1 MENKEQ
7 NFIIHDLT
15 LVAPDRNRKDIANLK
30 TAVITAESVH
40 YPSRVQLYD
49 LYHDL
54 LSMDGYLKGIVE
66 KRINSVVN
74 KKIKFTNSEGQED
87 ENLTK
92 LITSLHGREL
102 IKKIIES
109 ELWGISG
116 VEFKIGEEFELQEI
130 PRKHIKPE
138 KGIIGKSQYS
148 ISEADGFKY
157 DDMPMV
163 WVIGNKTNLG
173 LLLTCSL
180 YAVYKRGNWGDWAQY
195 IEIFGQPVRIA
206 YYDAYDNLTKE
217 ELRKALTESG
227 TSLALMLPKQA
238 QFELKDGKASNG
250 DGKLQDT
257 FKTACNEEMAIAILG
272 NTETT
277 SSSKSSGYA
286 QSKEHGEQQDEITAS
301 DLIMVENHLNSKK
314 FFAILKSY
322 GFNPEGGKFAFE
334 LELNL
339 AKLKQRL
346 EIDTIVC
353 EKVPIEDDY
362 WYNTYGIPKP
372 KNYLQLKKQ
381 MQERQKPNEVIPDKN
396 DTKEEKQPKEKPP
409 KGTKENVLEDKKK
422 KRLMDGFL
430 NILADFFD
438 QAQH

>member
-1 MENKEQ
+1 MEKKDQ
-7 NFIIHDLT
+7 QYIIHDLT

-30 TAVITAESVH
+30 TAVITAEAIH

-54 LSMDGYLKGIVE
+54 LSMDGYLKGVVE

-74 KKIKFTNSEGQED
+74 KKIKFTNTQGQED

-92 LITSLHGREL
+92 LITSLHGRNL
-102 IKKIIES
+102 ITKIIES

-116 VEFKIGEEFELQEI
+116 VEFKIGDEFALEEI

-195 IEIFGQPVRIA
+195 VEIFGQPVRIA

-227 TSLALMLPKQA
+227 TSLAIMLPKQA
-238 QFELKDGKASNG
+238 QFEMKDGKASNG

-257 FKTACNEEMAIAILG
+257 FKRACNEEMAIAILG

-301 DLIMVENHLNSKK
+301 DLIMVENYLNSKK

-346 EIDTIVC
+346 EIDTVVC
-353 EKVPIEDDY
+353 EKVPIDDDY
-362 WYNTYGIPKP
+362 WYSTYGIPKP

-381 MQERQKPNEVIPDKN
+381 MQEKQAKEIIPENKDSE
-396 DTKEEKQPKEKPP
+396 EEKQSKEKPQKKP
-409 KGTKENVLEDKKK
+409 KENVLEDKKK

-430 NILADFFD
+430 NRLADFFD